1 MIPTKYIL
9 PLLMVLLSST
19 SCKITD
25 SLKTFS
31 IETMKP
37 VASAFPESV
46 KTVAIINRDTN
57 KNASRTLYNFGKGN
71 IRCDTTLNN
80 FELSN
85 NCVDGLTSF
94 LEQENYF
101 QKVNNYI
108 DKDSLNRATE
118 GIEEMYNSSELF
130 ELTKADALIFL
141 DFFQFENEVSIFYD
155 ATYRTKAA
163 LSWTIIFGDLTPSVT
178 YNQIDT
184 LFFDKSQYLDIRKK
198 NENKKLIYQDAAKYL
213 GKRFGTK
220 IIPSWVTE
228 ELSFYHSLHPK
239 MRKAEKYLKGYDW
252 LKAGEMYNNLTKNKN
267 QKIAAKSCWN
277 MAVACE
283 MEEKYDLAIEW
294 LVDSNNILTK
304 NNLQHR
310 LNCLQYM
317 RVLTLRKAEIERL
330 EKQIRN

>member
-1 MIPTKYIL
+1 MTHVKYIIL
-9 PLLMVLLSST
+9 AFLVLLGLI

-25 SLKTFS
+25 SLSTFS
-31 IETMKP
+31 IETLKP
-37 VASAFPESV
+37 VAFSFPESV

-57 KNASRTLYNFGKGN
+57 KNASHSLYNFGKGN
-71 IRCDTTLNN
+71 FPCDTTLNN

-85 NCVDGLTSF
+85 YCVDGLASF

-101 QKVNNYI
+101 QKVNNFI
-108 DKDSLNRATE
+108 VTNRLNRANE
-118 GIEEMYNSSELF
+118 GIEEMYNTSEMF

-141 DFFQFENEVSIFYD
+141 DFFQFENEVSVFYD

-163 LSWTIIFGDLTPSVT
+163 LSWTIIFNDVTPSVT

-198 NENKKLIYQDAAKYL
+198 NENRKLIYQDAAQNL

-220 IIPSWVTE
+220 IIPYWDTE
-228 ELSFYHSLHPK
+228 ELSYYHSLHPK
-239 MRKAEKYLKGYDW
+239 MRKAEKYLKSYDW
-252 LKAGEMYNNLTKNKN
+252 LKAGEIYNKLTENKN

-330 EKQIRN
+330 NKQIRN

>member
-1 MIPTKYIL
+1 
-9 PLLMVLLSST
+9 
-19 SCKITD
+19 
-25 SLKTFS
+25 
-31 IETMKP
+31 MKP

-57 KNASRTLYNFGKGN
+57 KKTSHTLYNFGKGN
-71 IRCDTTLNN
+71 LLCDTTLND
-80 FELSN
+80 FELSKY
-85 NCVDGLTSF
+85 CVEGLSSF

-118 GIEEMYNSSELF
+118 RIDEMYYSSELF

-155 ATYRTKAA
+155 ATYRTRAA
-163 LSWTIIFGDLTPSVT
+163 LSWTIIFNDLTPSVT

-198 NENKKLIYQDAAKYL
+198 NVNKKLIYQDAAKYL

-228 ELSFYHSLHPK
+228 ELRFYHSFHPK
-239 MRKAEKYLKGYDW
+239 MRKAEKHLKSYDW
-252 LKAGEMYNNLTKNKN
+252 LKAGEIYNKQTKNKN

-294 LVDSNNILTK
+294 LVDSNNILKK
-304 NNLQHR
+304 NNFQHR

-317 RVLTLRKAEIERL
+317 RVLTLRKFEVEKL
-330 EKQIRN
+330 EKQMRK